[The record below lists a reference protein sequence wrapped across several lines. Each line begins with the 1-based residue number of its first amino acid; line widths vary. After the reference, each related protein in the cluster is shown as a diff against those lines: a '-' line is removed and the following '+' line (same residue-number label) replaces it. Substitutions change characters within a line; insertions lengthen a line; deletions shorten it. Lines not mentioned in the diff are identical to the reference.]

1 MILIEDD
8 SKAGLKALYN
18 GTLEE
23 GDDDEEEDSYQGNSE
38 EEQPGLSTIL
48 R

>member
-1 MILIEDD
+1 M
-8 SKAGLKALYN
+8 KALYN

-38 EEQPGLSTIL
+38 EEQSGLSTIL
-48 R
+48 RWWIFNMQI